1 MTKYITSGV
10 ITLIAFGTTLAIA
23 LGAPV
28 EQAINAMVGLML
40 FTLIAATLIRIFIM
54 ASIVEG
60 NTDKK
65 NNHQDDNN
73 D

>member
-1 MTKYITSGV
+1 MTKYITSG
-10 ITLIAFGTTLAIA
+10 IIALIAFCTTLAIA

-40 FTLIAATLIRIFIM
+40 FTLIAATLMRIFITANM
-54 ASIVEG
+54 AEG
-60 NTDKK
+60 NADKK
-65 NNHQDDNN
+65 SNHQDDNN